1 MQQADPFEPFVIK
14 AKEYNA
20 NCLKQFESVKEKYDT
35 KEKTIDQM
43 LTLSLSDNS
52 PFNEEALIII
62 DNYSTIIYEID
73 IVSDV
78 IYGDVTPETEL
89 TFNLY
94 KCVCNFGSVKITYA
108 EFLRW
113 VPDAEMRSIKT
124 VSPVKTVF
132 YRMMIQI
139 D

>member
-1 MQQADPFEPFVIK
+1 MQQADPFEYFVIK

-20 NCLKQFESVKEKYDT
+20 NCLKQFESVKEKYDM
-35 KEKTIDQM
+35 KEKTLDEI
-43 LTLSLSDNS
+43 LTLSWSDNS
-52 PFNEEALIII
+52 PFNEEALDII

-73 IVSDV
+73 IVSDI

-94 KCVCNFGSVKITYA
+94 KCVANFGSVKITYA
-108 EFLRW
+108 EFFKW
-113 VPDAEMRSIKT
+113 FPNAEMRATRTKLPIQ
-124 VSPVKTVF
+124 TVF